1 MISSHSRLSSCL
13 RAIWILM
20 IVRSRVNCSKTRC
33 ACLLSPRSKH
43 HLPNS
48 RLESPS
54 FITLSPKSYS
64 TRRMCTLTN
73 SWRLRPSEAT
83 KLRSKP
89 DPPNR
94 TFISSPHSP
103 TLFLV
108 PNRCSSSCQGQLQG
122 SRLSRCSNLASL
134 KTKDRRK

>member
-13 RAIWILM
+13 RSIWSLRT
-20 IVRSRVNCSKTRC
+20 VRSRGNCSKASC
-33 ACLLSPRSKH
+33 VYLPSPRSKH
-43 HLPNS
+43 RFPNS

-54 FITLSPKSYS
+54 FKTLSHKSYLA
-64 TRRMCTLTN
+64 RRMCTLTN
-73 SWRLRPSEAT
+73 SWRLQPLEAT

-94 TFISSPHSP
+94 PFISSPHSP

-108 PNRCSSSCQGQLQG
+108 PNRCSSSCQGQVQG

-134 KTKDRRK
+134 KTKDQRK